1 MPVHLFSK
9 CGYSYLMRYRD
20 LISGARPSNRLVF
33 SLWQMT
39 LKRLFLIPL
48 QIVFGPMFLHT
59 SCKVWGAASSR
70 FYVMSGH
77 ADMGLSAIGFEPFR
91 WRDAEANERL
101 NVLRDG
107 ASIMF
112 YEPVKRSN

>member
-1 MPVHLFSK
+1 
-9 CGYSYLMRYRD
+9 
-20 LISGARPSNRLVF
+20 
-33 SLWQMT
+33 
-39 LKRLFLIPL
+39 
-48 QIVFGPMFLHT
+48 
-59 SCKVWGAASSR
+59 
-70 FYVMSGH
+70 
-77 ADMGLSAIGFEPFR
+77 MGLSAIGFEPFR